1 MSVIG
6 VSWGSVGALDG
17 GGGWG
22 WVERTV
28 EGAVVDAIG
37 GMGSEDMRLIT
48 WGRNCCELLC

>member
-6 VSWGSVGALDG
+6 VSWGSGRALDG

-22 WVERTV
+22 WVEGTV